1 MHNFHIVS
9 WCLTDAAHRWSEEAT
24 AEHTEN
30 VLKENPQMSLGAELE
45 GVHAPIHEIGS
56 AAPFQPWHAQSADR
70 DQPVPYEESER
81 ERITHDPYT
90 HTPTQTLF
98 ISVVMR
104 IEIHQNLQ
112 AENSLRLVQD
122 GRGVALHC
130 QTLRKMLDFCSG
142 FICAM
147 VWGSC

>member
-1 MHNFHIVS
+1 MHEFHIVS

-70 DQPVPYEESER
+70 DQPVPYEERDWESER
-81 ERITHDPYT
+81 ERERESHTS
-90 HTPTQTLF
+90 HTPTHLHRLF
-98 ISVVMR
+98 YISGHENWDSSEPAGWEFP
-104 IEIHQNLQ
+104 EIG
-112 AENSLRLVQD
+112 S
-122 GRGVALHC
+122 GRP
-130 QTLRKMLDFCSG
+130 RSG
-142 FICAM
+142 FALPDAQED
-147 VWGSC
+147 VRFL